1 MLFLESVRNRMP
13 PGCTEVALCDA
24 NAGRGLAA
32 FVFVDF
38 DQVDDAMNVGFT
50 VTSFDDFRWRQ
61 VLLNVSLHDGIEYFV
76 GWKTILVG
84 LVEAQFC

>member
-1 MLFLESVRNRMP
+1 MLFLESVRNRMS
-13 PGCTEVALCDA
+13 PGCTEITLRDA
-24 NAGRGLAA
+24 NAGWGLAA

-50 VTSFDDFRWRQ
+50 VTSFDDFSWRQ

-76 GWKTILVG
+76 GRKTILVG